1 MVISFV
7 KDVFNNKIGRLTRR
21 NAQNLEKQKNVNT
34 AFNFWL
40 SFTKLNLYFKRIS
53 FKISYVQCPNFR
65 KSNKQKEQILIPF

>member
-7 KDVFNNKIGRLTRR
+7 KGVFNNKIGRLTRR

-40 SFTKLNLYFKRIS
+40 SFTKLNLYFKR
-53 FKISYVQCPNFR
+53 
-65 KSNKQKEQILIPF
+65 